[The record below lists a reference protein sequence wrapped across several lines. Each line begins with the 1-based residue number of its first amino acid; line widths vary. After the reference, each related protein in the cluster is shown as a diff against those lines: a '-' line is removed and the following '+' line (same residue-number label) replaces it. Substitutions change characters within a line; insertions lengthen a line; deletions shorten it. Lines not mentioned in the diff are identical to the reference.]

1 MKDEESLF
9 IEPDPQL
16 EINELKTK
24 VAKLERHNQ
33 ILQQVIEQQAD
44 RIEALNLD
52 LHIEEYAAQYMN

>member
-1 MKDEESLF
+1 MSDEESLF

-33 ILQQVIEQQAD
+33 ILQQVIQQQAD

-52 LHIEEYAAQYMN
+52 LHIEEYVPKYVN

>member
-1 MKDEESLF
+1 MNDEESLF

-16 EINELKTK
+16 EINELKAK

-33 ILQQVIEQQAD
+33 ILQQVIQQQAD

-52 LHIEEYAAQYMN
+52 LHIKEYVPNYMN